1 MTEVCV
7 TVVIA
12 IVLGVILGIAAVHCD
27 KKKKKTTRTVFYFD
41 QELFDTHIPYNG
53 PDFINRFETDPWELR
68 TGRHN
73 D

>member
-7 TVVIA
+7 ILGIA
-12 IVLGVILGIAAVHCD
+12 IALGVILGIAEVHYD
-27 KKKKKTTRTVFYFD
+27 KKKKKSTKTVFYFD

-53 PDFINRFETDPWELR
+53 PDFINRFETDPSELR
-68 TGRHN
+68 TGRHI